1 MDLLNLCSLSFII
14 VSSEKIEE
22 NRNASGMDIIELWV
36 GGYILEPGP
45 AVLSDILDDAD
56 QGGKNISDIKVP
68 FELMLL
74 FKFIC

>member
-1 MDLLNLCSLSFII
+1 
-14 VSSEKIEE
+14 
-22 NRNASGMDIIELWV
+22 MDIIELWV